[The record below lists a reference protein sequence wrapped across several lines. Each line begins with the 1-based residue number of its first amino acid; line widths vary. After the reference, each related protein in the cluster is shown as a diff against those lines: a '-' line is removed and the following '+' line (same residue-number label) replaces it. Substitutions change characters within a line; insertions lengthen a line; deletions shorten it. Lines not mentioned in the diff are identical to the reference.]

1 MNINLAPI
9 DEEYIKSKVEA
20 GYYTNFAEGVRDAV
34 RKMRETDEQYNQF
47 VAAARLGK
55 EQNDKG
61 LGRPY
66 TAETLQRIEQ
76 NARARAARG
85 EKPNPDVLP

>member
-1 MNINLAPI
+1 
-9 DEEYIKSKVEA
+9 V
-20 GYYTNFAEGVRDAV
+20 F
-34 RKMRETDEQYNQF
+34 F
-47 VAAARLGK
+47 VSLARLGK

-76 NARARAARG
+76 NARVRAARS
-85 EKPNPDVLP
+85 EKPNPDAYNNQ